1 MEVGFYPG
9 GQERILHHIK
19 KEELMDKLP
28 ARLDHKLT
36 LMDQIR
42 NWFMGKEVE
51 QQSIK
56 IMLLDQFLHK
66 IIIQSQQQKLTI
78 QSYKKEISW
87 SNILSNI
94 SKKIMSFLQPH

>member
-1 MEVGFYPG
+1 MEVGFFPG

-51 QQSIK
+51 QQ
-56 IMLLDQFLHK
+56 
-66 IIIQSQQQKLTI
+66 
-78 QSYKKEISW
+78 
-87 SNILSNI
+87 
-94 SKKIMSFLQPH
+94 